1 MKFYFEKSI
10 TFCLIIYQ
18 VPQRPQ
24 LEAKSLW
31 SELLLTSPR
40 MKTFTSSRM
49 KTFTSSSMKTFT
61 SSRMKTLT
69 SLSMKTLTSSIAA
82 VVKNEGSSLHLHFKT
97 SLESQTNENGFGQTP
112 LFKNKRAKK
121 SLKMFNFL
129 SKFFAFFELRWW
141 LKIF

>member
-18 VPQRPQ
+18 VPQQPQ

-31 SELLLTSPR
+31 SELLLTSPS
-40 MKTFTSSRM
+40 MKTLLSSSKKTFTSLS
-49 KTFTSSSMKTFT
+49 
-61 SSRMKTLT
+61 MKTLT
-69 SLSMKTLTSSIAA
+69 SSRMKTLTSSIAA

-112 LFKNKRAKK
+112 LFKIKGQKK